1 MPIVRSATIL
11 RLLLVLGAALFLA
24 LVVLLYTQVQEHE
37 GYFSPVY
44 SPDGTAVYFI
54 HRETGG
60 LVAGMGWE
68 GFTGPAHVF
77 VWKDRFSL
85 RKLDQASDSV
95 ETLHRWPAS
104 PIEGRHIRTYRG
116 RAFTYPRTRLSWVEG
131 AHLEYK
137 ISLSI
142 PVQPSAEQHYVSRLW
157 NNVENRLI
165 EEGHWTQGWTSTAG
179 DDVSPLS
186 GDRELILVKGR
197 ETYPCAVATFNS
209 REQTVRV
216 LLETDVCPDLYPD
229 GIRPLDL
236 APQARLPSIERIQ
249 ELIDVKERLTREAL
263 DAGMSEYEASLDVSR
278 RMRDLGYYP
287 KPPQLIARR
296 LAAAEA
302 ERFRREGDQ
311 AALFA
316 IQEMQFRVGL
326 FTDIEKATDNPGEE
340 FDKAGK
346 YIIHRDYTTS
356 QDLNAFINSET
367 KTSYV
372 ERRGEIYEMTI
383 TERREARR
391 PVAP

>member
-1 MPIVRSATIL
+1 MPIVRPLTIL
-11 RLLLVLGAALFLA
+11 RLLLLLGAALLLA

-54 HRETGG
+54 HRESQG
-60 LVAGMGWE
+60 LVTGFGWE
-68 GFTGPAHVF
+68 SFTPPAHVF

-85 RKLDQASDSV
+85 RKLDQASGEV
-95 ETLHRWPAS
+95 ETLHRWPDS

-142 PVQPSAEQHYVSRLW
+142 PVQPAEQHYVSRMW
-157 NNVENRLI
+157 NNVENRLA
-165 EEGHWTQGWTSTAG
+165 EEGDWTQGWTSTAG

-186 GDRELILVKGR
+186 GAWELIVAKGR
-197 ETYPCAVATFNS
+197 ETYPCAVAAFNS
-209 REQTVRV
+209 REQTVWV
-216 LLETDVCPDLYPD
+216 LLETDVCPDVYPD
-229 GIRPLDL
+229 GIGPADL
-236 APQARLPSIERIQ
+236 APQARRPSIERIQ
-249 ELIDVKERLTREAL
+249 ELTDVQERLTQEAL
-263 DAGMSEYEASLDVSR
+263 DAGMSEYEASLHVSR

-296 LAAAEA
+296 LGADEA

-311 AALFA
+311 AALFP
-316 IQEMQFRVGL
+316 IEEMQFRVGL
-326 FTDIEKATDNPGEE
+326 FSDIEKATDNPGEE

-346 YIIHRDYTTS
+346 YIIHGDYTTS
-356 QDLNAFINSET
+356 QDLNAFLDAET
-367 KTSYV
+367 KTFYV

-383 TERREARR
+383 TEREEARR
-391 PVAP
+391 RPNP

>member
-1 MPIVRSATIL
+1 MSKRF
-11 RLLLVLGAALFLA
+11 LLLFATVFVLVLIVLFFSQL
-24 LVVLLYTQVQEHE
+24 QEHE

-54 HRETGG
+54 HRESQG
-60 LVAGMGWE
+60 LVTGFGWE
-68 GFTGPAHVF
+68 SFTPPAHVF

-85 RKLDQASDSV
+85 RKLDQASGAV

-104 PIEGRHIRTYRG
+104 PIENRRLRTYRG

-142 PVQPSAEQHYVSRLW
+142 PVQPSAEQHYVSRMW

-165 EEGHWTQGWTSTAG
+165 EEGDWTQGWTSTAG

-186 GDRELILVKGR
+186 GDWELILAKGR
-197 ETYPCAVATFNS
+197 ETYPCALAAFNS

-216 LLETDVCPDLYPD
+216 LLETDVCPDVYPD
-229 GIRPLDL
+229 GIRAADL
-236 APQARLPSIERIQ
+236 APQARRPSIERIQ
-249 ELIDVKERLTREAL
+249 ELTDVQERLTQEGL
-263 DAGMSEYEASLDVSR
+263 DAGMSEYEASLHVSR

-296 LAAAEA
+296 LGADEA
-302 ERFRREGDQ
+302 ERFRREGEQ
-311 AALFA
+311 AALFP
-316 IQEMQFRVGL
+316 IEEMEFRVGL

-346 YIIHRDYTTS
+346 YIIHSDYTTS
-356 QDLNAFINSET
+356 QALNAYLGSGP
-367 KTSYV
+367 KTFHV
-372 ERRGEIYEMTI
+372 ERRGEVYEMTI
-383 TERREARR
+383 TKPANARR
-391 PVAP
+391 PSDP